1 MPSGHRQARRKLAC
15 LLLLGSKDGRR
26 NVNQAHAR
34 PRTKFCA
41 ACSSIAPVAKLLLA
55 GGIGLWIGLCA
66 AVGAAG
72 IIAIAEPFPIIG
84 LFVGFPLAAGAIA
97 GAAPAGRAAM
107 LSIPMPV
114 MIGLN
119 VARVFGGLFLV
130 LEAQGRLAGPF
141 PFFAAWG

>member
-1 MPSGHRQARRKLAC
+1 MVDFIGTVVTAALMV
-15 LLLLGSKDGRR
+15 LGV
-26 NVNQAHAR
+26 NVLTTFMDI
-34 PRTKFCA
+34 PRT
-41 ACSSIAPVAKLLLA
+41 AKLLLA

-66 AVGAAG
+66 AAGAAG

-114 MIGLN
+114 MIGFN
-119 VARVFGGLFLV
+119 VGRVAGAMFLV
-130 LEAQGRLAGPF
+130 CWRHRDGSPARF
-141 PFFAAWG
+141 